1 MLDGMAKLIGSAE
14 ASAIL
19 GIDRSVLLR
28 RVTSGAIVPV
38 QKLPAATGAY
48 LFDHDEIA
56 QMAES
61 AA

>member
-1 MLDGMAKLIGSAE
+1 MLSHMAKLIGSAE
-14 ASAIL
+14 AAIIL

-48 LFDHDEIA
+48 LFDGDEIE
-56 QMAES
+56 QMASVES
-61 AA
+61 